1 MGSVNRRRHCGLISD
16 LQELIIRMS
25 ESDLNTYKLQ
35 LQQVEAALTTDPEN
49 EELQQLKTDLEQV
62 LALTQDLINAQLG
75 AAASSASGVK
85 EEEVEEAAAEKPKK
99 KKSRWTEDP
108 IIPVKPWQ
116 VGEHCQAIY
125 SGDGQYH
132 DAKIEEINADGEV
145 SVKFKGFRG
154 IFVSTLG
161 LLKLPSSG
169 TTTVHA
175 QNSVKNKKE
184 LAASR
189 NEYLK
194 AKKEKKKA
202 KWAEIEKEGE
212 KEKGKWQNFSKK
224 AFGKKGFV
232 KKSIFKTPEQAAGK
246 DLKSRVRNTS
256 FIFQSDQVQTIDPL
270 RWVGV

>member
-1 MGSVNRRRHCGLISD
+1 MG
-16 LQELIIRMS
+16 
-25 ESDLNTYKLQ
+25 
-35 LQQVEAALTTDPEN
+35 
-49 EELQQLKTDLEQV
+49 
-62 LALTQDLINAQLG
+62 
-75 AAASSASGVK
+75 
-85 EEEVEEAAAEKPKK
+85 
-99 KKSRWTEDP
+99 
-108 IIPVKPWQ
+108 
-116 VGEHCQAIY
+116 
-125 SGDGQYH
+125 
-132 DAKIEEINADGEV
+132 V

-246 DLKSRVRNTS
+246 VGVGTMGIGKGDDRVQRRA
-256 FIFQSDQVQTIDPL
+256 QVQEGPMIPLVQVGWGSWIKLVLHFCLLIKDQDLEPGHHLIDQP
-270 RWVGV
+270 

>member
-75 AAASSASGVK
+75 ASAEASSASGVK
-85 EEEVEEAAAEKPKK
+85 EEEAEEAERPKK

-125 SGDGQYH
+125 SVDGQYH

-175 QNSVKNKKE
+175 QNSTKNKKE

-212 KEKGKWQNFSKK
+212 KEKGKWQNFSKE
-224 AFGKKGFV
+224 ADGK
-232 KKSIFKTPEQAAGK
+232 
-246 DLKSRVRNTS
+246 
-256 FIFQSDQVQTIDPL
+256 
-270 RWVGV
+270 VGVGTMGIGGKEMTEFSTVPKYRKGQ

>member
-1 MGSVNRRRHCGLISD
+1 MGRHCGVVSE
-16 LQELIIRMS
+16 LQESKSRMS

-49 EELQQLKTDLEQV
+49 EELQQLRTDLEQV

-75 AAASSASGVK
+75 ASAAASSASAVK
-85 EEEVEEAAAEKPKK
+85 EEDVEEAAAERPKK

-125 SGDGQYH
+125 SVDGQYH

-175 QNSVKNKKE
+175 QNSVENKK
-184 LAASR
+184 AR
-189 NEYLK
+189 
-194 AKKEKKKA
+194 
-202 KWAEIEKEGE
+202 WAEIEKEGE

-246 DLKSRVRNTS
+246 
-256 FIFQSDQVQTIDPL
+256 
-270 RWVGV
+270 VGVGTMGIGGKEMTEYKEGPKYRKGQ

>member
-1 MGSVNRRRHCGLISD
+1 MGGVNRRRHCGLISD

-75 AAASSASGVK
+75 ASAASSSVVK

-154 IFVSTLG
+154 IFVSSLG

-175 QNSVKNKKE
+175 QNSVKNK
-184 LAASR
+184 
-189 NEYLK
+189 
-194 AKKEKKKA
+194 KKKA

-246 DLKSRVRNTS
+246 
-256 FIFQSDQVQTIDPL
+256 
-270 RWVGV
+270 VGVGTMGIGGKEMTEYKEGPKYRKGQ

>member
-1 MGSVNRRRHCGLISD
+1 
-16 LQELIIRMS
+16 MS

-75 AAASSASGVK
+75 ASAAASSASGVK
-85 EEEVEEAAAEKPKK
+85 EEEVEEAAAERPKK

-125 SGDGQYH
+125 SVDGQYH

-145 SVKFKGFRG
+145 SIKFKGFRG

-175 QNSVKNKKE
+175 QVKPGLYFTYNDANPSPQNSTKNKKE
-184 LAASR
+184 LAAGR

-212 KEKGKWQNFSKK
+212 KEKGKWQHFSKK

-232 KKSIFKTPEQAAGK
+232 KKSIFKSPEEADGK
-246 DLKSRVRNTS
+246 
-256 FIFQSDQVQTIDPL
+256 
-270 RWVGV
+270 VGVGTMGIGGKEMTEFNMVPKYRKGQ

>member
-75 AAASSASGVK
+75 ASAASSSGVK

-212 KEKGKWQNFSKK
+212 KEKGKWQSFSKK

-246 DLKSRVRNTS
+246 
-256 FIFQSDQVQTIDPL
+256 
-270 RWVGV
+270 VGVGTMGIGGKEMTEYKEGPKYRKGQ

>member
-75 AAASSASGVK
+75 ASAASSSGVK
-85 EEEVEEAAAEKPKK
+85 EEEAAAEKPKK

-189 NEYLK
+189 NEYL
-194 AKKEKKKA
+194 
-202 KWAEIEKEGE
+202 
-212 KEKGKWQNFSKK
+212 
-224 AFGKKGFV
+224 
-232 KKSIFKTPEQAAGK
+232 
-246 DLKSRVRNTS
+246 
-256 FIFQSDQVQTIDPL
+256 
-270 RWVGV
+270 

>member
-1 MGSVNRRRHCGLISD
+1 MGNVNRRRHCGLISD
-16 LQELIIRMS
+16 LYELIIRMS

-75 AAASSASGVK
+75 ASAASSSGVK

-194 AKKEKKKA
+194 AKKEKKK
-202 KWAEIEKEGE
+202 
-212 KEKGKWQNFSKK
+212 GKWQNFSKK

-232 KKSIFKTPEQAAGK
+232 KKSIFKTPEEAAGK
-246 DLKSRVRNTS
+246 
-256 FIFQSDQVQTIDPL
+256 
-270 RWVGV
+270 VGVGTMGIGGKEMTEYKEGPKYRKGQ

>member
-1 MGSVNRRRHCGLISD
+1 MGRHCGLVSE
-16 LQELIIRMS
+16 LQEFEIRMS

-49 EELQQLKTDLEQV
+49 EELQQLRTDLEQV

-75 AAASSASGVK
+75 ASAASSASAVK
-85 EEEVEEAAAEKPKK
+85 EEDVEEAAAERPK

-125 SGDGQYH
+125 SVDGQYH

-175 QNSVKNKKE
+175 QNSTKNKKE
-184 LAASR
+184 MAASR

-212 KEKGKWQNFSKK
+212 REKGKWQNFSKK

-232 KKSIFKTPEQAAGK
+232 KKSIFKSPEEADGK
-246 DLKSRVRNTS
+246 
-256 FIFQSDQVQTIDPL
+256 
-270 RWVGV
+270 VGVGTMGIGGKEMTEFSTVPKYRKGQ

>member
-25 ESDLNTYKLQ
+25 ESDLTTYKLQ

-75 AAASSASGVK
+75 ASAASSSGVK

-125 SGDGQYH
+125 SGDGQYY
-132 DAKIEEINADGEV
+132 DAKIEEINTDGEV
-145 SVKFKGFRG
+145 SVKFRG
-154 IFVSTLG
+154 YRERVVTTLG

-175 QNSVKNKKE
+175 TGSAKNKKE
-184 LAASR
+184 LLQHQK
-189 NEYLK
+189 EL
-194 AKKEKKKA
+194 KKEKKKHLENM
-202 KWAEIEKEGE
+202 KTLEEEREKE
-212 KEKGKWQNFSKK
+212 
-224 AFGKKGFV
+224 
-232 KKSIFKTPEQAAGK
+232 
-246 DLKSRVRNTS
+246 
-256 FIFQSDQVQTIDPL
+256 
-270 RWVGV
+270 

>member
-1 MGSVNRRRHCGLISD
+1 MG
-16 LQELIIRMS
+16 
-25 ESDLNTYKLQ
+25 
-35 LQQVEAALTTDPEN
+35 
-49 EELQQLKTDLEQV
+49 
-62 LALTQDLINAQLG
+62 
-75 AAASSASGVK
+75 
-85 EEEVEEAAAEKPKK
+85 
-99 KKSRWTEDP
+99 
-108 IIPVKPWQ
+108 
-116 VGEHCQAIY
+116 
-125 SGDGQYH
+125 
-132 DAKIEEINADGEV
+132 EINADGEV

-224 AFGKKGFV
+224 ALWQ
-232 KKSIFKTPEQAAGK
+232 ER
-246 DLKSRVRNTS
+246 LCEEEH
-256 FIFQSDQVQTIDPL
+256 FQDP
-270 RWVGV
+270 

>member
-1 MGSVNRRRHCGLISD
+1 MGRHCGLISD

-75 AAASSASGVK
+75 ASAASSASAVK
-85 EEEVEEAAAEKPKK
+85 EEDVEEAAAERPKK

-125 SGDGQYH
+125 SVDGQYH

-175 QNSVKNKKE
+175 QNSTKNKKE
-184 LAASR
+184 MAASR

-194 AKKEKKKA
+194 AKKEK
-202 KWAEIEKEGE
+202 EKEGE
-212 KEKGKWQNFSKK
+212 REKGKWQNFSKK

-232 KKSIFKTPEQAAGK
+232 KKSIFKSPEQAAGK
-246 DLKSRVRNTS
+246 
-256 FIFQSDQVQTIDPL
+256 
-270 RWVGV
+270 VGVGTMGIGGKEMTEYKEGPKYRKGQ